1 MNNLVRMIDRSLT
14 FKQILWLIPIVLT
27 LHNIEEALTMPHWVM
42 ANLPFIKE
50 NLPVNIDI
58 HFTPAQLLLSL
69 FLATVVPFIVT
80 ILCVNGEK
88 QSGRVYLLFLLQA
101 IVLLNVFIPH
111 IAASIR
117 MKQYNPGV
125 ITAVCVNLP
134 FSFYVFRRA
143 YREQYLASRQF
154 VSLFLL
160 ALLVYA
166 PIAWI
171 LHFVGEWIAKG
182 L

>member
-1 MNNLVRMIDRSLT
+1 M
-14 FKQILWLIPIVLT
+14 LWLIPIVLT
-27 LHNIEEALTMPHWVM
+27 LHNIEEASTMPHWVM
-42 ANLPFIKE
+42 ANLPLIKE
-50 NLPVNIDI
+50 SLPFNIDI
-58 HFTPAQLLLSL
+58 QFTPAQLLLSL
-69 FLATVVPFIVT
+69 LIATVVPFIVT
-80 ILCVNGEK
+80 IVCVNGEK
-88 QSGRVYLLFLLQA
+88 QSRRLYLLFLLQT

-117 MKQYNPGV
+117 MEQYNPGV
-125 ITAVCVNLP
+125 VTAVCINFP
-134 FSFYVFRRA
+134 FSLYVFRRA

-166 PIAWI
+166 PVAWT
-171 LHFVGEWIAKG
+171 LHFAGEWIARS